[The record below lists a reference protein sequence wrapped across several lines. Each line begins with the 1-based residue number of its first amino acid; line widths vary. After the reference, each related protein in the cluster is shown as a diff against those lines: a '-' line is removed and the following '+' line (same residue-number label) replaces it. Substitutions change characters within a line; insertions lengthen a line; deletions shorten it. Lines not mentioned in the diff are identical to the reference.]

1 MEYISS
7 DTNIWTDFETINRLD
22 YPFKLPYT
30 YLMNNDAVNDE
41 LISPEG
47 LGKRLVELGLQE
59 IELTEEEFFLA
70 SEYISKYAK
79 PSTYDCVALAIA
91 KNRNIVLLTG
101 DKALRKAAEKEGV
114 QVIGTIGILDK
125 LYNENYVTKDEYK
138 ECLEDLK
145 SNNGGKIRLPE
156 KELEKR
162 IEEVMK

>member
-30 YLMNNDAVNDE
+30 YLMNNEAVNDE

-70 SEYISKYAK
+70 SEYVSKYAK

-101 DKALRKAAEKEGV
+101 DKALRKAAKTEGV

-125 LYNENYVTKDEYK
+125 LYNESYVTKDEYK
-138 ECLEDLK
+138 ECLEELK
-145 SNNGGKIRLPE
+145 RNNGGKIRLPE